1 MTKDEFLKSRQGSDA
16 RQSSPASEQTGKTSA
31 SSAGSGTLT
40 KQEFLKLRQQGG
52 QLPWQDES
60 PYASLLPGYKPEKQ
74 QSSGQV
80 FTFSGAGGKIDG
92 GSEWRKSI
100 NVTDGNRL
108 VEVSRMNRDEER
120 FYRELQD
127 ERNKALSSG
136 MNSEDWYAQRKNEL
150 KILSEENAKAQAAKQ
165 KAEVGLS
172 AGAAAGE
179 FGYMFEDERK
189 AAEDNYGS
197 ATDEAD
203 KAFQALQD
211 AKKRL
216 SYAELFRWDDTR
228 NGEGFQAAAEK
239 GAASDRNKVTLA
251 ERERENILNGGYNS
265 DVNVLMRDDY
275 DPYFDIDPESLLAY
289 THMSEDEKEIYNYLL
304 GARGEQAADEYLED
318 IRETLNARQGYAAA
332 ERIEQQGEGLR
343 LVNELALAGGS
354 GLENA
359 VEGIGQNFSAKARKT
374 SPTQY
379 ASQYARQNIERH
391 SGPRLAG
398 RSLEG
403 VAYDATNTMAN
414 MVPSLA
420 VGAINPIAGAA
431 TMGLQSKGNAY
442 KQALDEGYTRGQ
454 AEIYS
459 FATGTAEAG
468 LQYLLGGFA
477 KLGGIEQF
485 TGKMT
490 AKIGKAGL
498 RAAAEIGIDIVGENT
513 EEYLQNKLEP
523 LLRNTIFG
531 ENNEIRLWD
540 DEDTYT
546 LILTTLTTGMMNGA
560 EKGANVALTR
570 NQIRSV
576 GKSWMQQGL
585 DTELI
590 EKAAAMEDSS
600 VQQLATQLQ
609 AEGHKPSAR
618 ELGELAIAY
627 EAAGGDMSF
636 VIEHA
641 LKTDEKATDAIRK
654 AEGQDAVPGGEN
666 TAETEIERAAAIHGK
681 DAKVIEDMYQ
691 EGQDA
696 DEYARAMDAGINLL
710 AAEGSNRE
718 ALDRSSL
725 TAYLTEQQKNA
736 AWEIGHVKYE
746 NRQQRAAELSRRG
759 SEREV
764 SEIQRGTV
772 SWEGATIDGVQ
783 YAAVDRSKLNS
794 QQAQQTDA
802 CSEFAER
809 MGIDLAF
816 FDGGESNTKG
826 AYRQGGKIF
835 LNVNN
840 SGSMGE
846 ALIVSAFSHEVTH
859 FAEEYGGTAYEELR
873 SYVVKTLAGNDTA
886 KFEQLVEAK
895 RKTRGGISY
904 EEALSEVV
912 ADGCET
918 MLRDTHAPERLAREN
933 QTLLRQI
940 CDWLDGWV
948 KKIKAAFT
956 GVEARHPEAKALM
969 ENAEA
974 LQARWDKALA
984 EAVQNR
990 EAVRAENETTAEDG
1004 GRVQYSKEEQEEI
1017 LHLKEQVKAHQNE
1030 LNKMEAVADITVPKS
1045 INPFDTRGMVTWA
1058 QKILNAFK
1066 IVDVP
1071 GFGKVRI
1078 EPKRI
1083 NRSFDYLPSSINKNS
1098 QAALRRAQI
1107 AAYPA
1112 IPRVLKRGV
1121 QIQEHTR
1128 HKGNQHDTVTF
1139 AAPVVINGVRG
1150 DMAVVVTITTDNFY
1164 KVHRVLTKDGEL
1176 LTIDKSKEA
1185 DGLPSGRP
1193 SGEEPIT
1200 PNMRSASKNRIPQ
1213 TETGVK
1219 TQHSERDNSVSDR
1232 ELLRE
1237 AAEHEGASDELKKYA
1252 RKADNLEAYQRRLER
1267 QETKLKSKE
1276 LSGEERAALEKRVDE
1291 TKALI
1296 ARTQTA
1302 LTQMELR
1309 PSMQQEIQE
1318 ARERWWGANM
1328 GDAVQTAREIQKE
1341 NRELKEAVD
1350 YYREQAKL
1358 TGPENRRVDPADV
1371 KRFARALLKEHE
1383 SSADAEKVSAVLQK
1397 LGDKL
1402 VRGDSGSLDYFELK
1416 RQADRAAKLIVD
1428 EVYKDVNAEI
1438 ADELSGLSSRVR
1450 EARLQ
1455 ISDELRGDIPDFN
1468 AWRKARLGRF
1478 TLVNEGGRSI
1488 DDFYQTLRDDYGEG
1502 HFPSSITSASGQI
1515 EQIERKLD
1523 AARPRYQ
1530 YAYTEMQ
1537 HDERVS
1543 LVSQEIMDTIL
1554 SGEIREAETIAD
1566 RNYRKMQERMLTAR
1580 EAQRDAERRANAAE
1594 RRADRAEET
1603 ALRQAREEQREITRE
1618 KITLLREELNE
1629 GREAQQKR
1637 INIERMRGRL
1647 SRLIREN
1654 SAKKHVP
1661 EALRGDIG
1669 KFLLSLDTLGPFSE
1683 GTKSEAKFK
1692 QEMQEIE
1699 RALGN
1704 IMNNGELGDF
1714 YGDLELTEGVKAMLQ
1729 NNIADVR
1736 AAIGGL
1742 ENGKQVTRR
1751 MNLQQL
1757 RSLEETLTVL
1767 STAVRNMNELL
1778 SDGEHRYAHMDELGE
1793 ATISETREIEERKY
1807 AEGKL
1812 GRQLKWANL
1821 TPYYAFKRF
1830 GEAGQ
1835 EIFRGLTRGWGKMAR
1850 HIEQVQ
1856 SFAENAYTAEEARS
1870 WEQKEHSF
1878 KLVPR
1883 GLKAGSE
1890 SAVLS
1895 GDMDLKKDAE
1905 TVTLTEAQIMSLYC
1919 LNKRE
1924 QARGHL
1930 YGAGIRIGDYQ
1941 IGNHRPT
1948 TQSEHYLLDLD
1959 DMATILKTLSPR
1971 QIEVCDTLVKYMNT
1985 VGSSWGNE
1993 VSMKLYGIRGFT
2005 EENYFP
2011 IRTDSTQHEAKTKD
2025 SDRGNLYRLANQSF
2039 TKQLTKNANNAIIVD
2054 SIFDVWSDHM
2064 ADMAKYNA
2072 MVLPMLDAM
2081 RWYNYQAET
2090 TSVQQALQRAFG
2102 GEAGRYFM
2110 DFMQDM
2116 NGAGEGG
2123 RGEGWYSKMMS
2134 GAKVASVAANIR
2146 VALQQPTSIARA
2158 SAQLNPKYLAAGAA
2172 MKGGREKALQYSG
2185 LAVWKDLGYFDV
2197 NVNRGMREQIKHA
2210 DTLKDKIQEKSMTLA
2225 EKGDQLTWG
2234 ALWNACE
2241 LETKDKTGLSGEELM
2256 QKTAERFD
2264 EVILA
2269 TQVMD
2274 STLTRSSN
2282 MRGKN
2287 ALMKEFSAF
2296 MAEPTLTYNMLL
2308 DCYSEFDKIKR
2319 SKGTAAAMSQMK
2331 GKALRTAAVYCASAA
2346 LTAVAQSIGDAGR
2359 DDDDYETWLQKF
2371 TQHYTENFLDNL
2383 NPAKL
2388 VPIVSQVW
2396 GMSAKA
2402 LNKLNPFRNNP
2413 KASKVW
2419 GTVFNGRDMELLG
2432 LQPVQQSLD
2441 ALLIWGETVSLAL
2454 GIQDKPTQTTWYG
2467 NMTDYGKI
2475 YKTLQ
2480 AFSSWTG
2487 LPFGAATREF
2497 QSGYN
2502 TILRPLLNET
2512 WGRASGKELPKWRT
2526 YDGGPQRQI
2535 KSAWESGLVDD
2546 EEAKKLLISEG
2557 VAKDEIEAG
2566 KTIYGWSIDGA
2577 SAYKAVKEA
2586 AVKGDVKGY
2595 KEAMKAMTSA
2605 GYTESDVKTE
2615 VRKAIKQ
2622 QYQQPE
2628 SGLELSKAY
2637 CIKYLQQ
2644 FAGMDQADAEE
2655 TAQEWTCYKVTG
2667 IAFDD
2672 IKESYVSG
2680 EIGAARAKQLRMTYG
2695 GADEKSADK
2704 TITNWT
2710 CERETGIA
2718 YDDMKSAFLDGRISD
2733 KEAIRMRMTY
2743 GGAEQKDA
2751 ERTVLGWTC
2760 EKECG
2765 YAPSDLG
2772 DAYMAGDLNRRDAK
2786 RLLQKYKSMDSEA
2799 AEFELQKLDFRKQVP
2814 EAEDIKA
2821 EGIRGY
2827 QEYAVPAGISAKKYY
2842 EFWSFADNAETERDS
2857 NGKTIKGRST
2867 QDKVVAFIDKMNISN
2882 EQKDAL
2888 YLSMYTSKKLKKTP
2902 WHK

>member
-60 PYASLLPGYKPEKQ
+60 PYASLLPGYQPKQ
-74 QSSGQV
+74 QRSGQV

-92 GSEWRKSI
+92 GSEWRRDI
-100 NVTDGNRL
+100 DVTDGNRL
-108 VEVSRMNRDEER
+108 VNLASYDSATDR
-120 FYRELQD
+120 FLRELQE
-127 ERNKALSSG
+127 ERDKAAASG
-136 MNSEDWYAQRKNEL
+136 MSSEDWYAQRKNEL
-150 KILSEENAKAQAAKQ
+150 QILSEENAKAQGAKQ
-165 KAEVGLS
+165 KASAGLG

-189 AAEDNYGS
+189 AAEEAYGS
-197 ATDEAD
+197 AKDEAD

-332 ERIEQQGEGLR
+332 ERIEQQGKGLR

-459 FATGTAEAG
+459 FTIGTAEAG

-546 LILTTLTTGMMNGA
+546 LILTTLTTGIMNGA
-560 EKGANVALTR
+560 EKGVNVALTR

-636 VIEHA
+636 VIEHS

-654 AEGQDAVPGGEN
+654 TEGQDAVPGGEN
-666 TAETEIERAAAIHGK
+666 AAETEIERAAAIHGK

-764 SEIQRGTV
+764 SEIRQGNV
-772 SWEGATIDGVQ
+772 SYEGATIDGVEYQ
-783 YAAVDRSKLNS
+783 GVDRAALSEQTRK
-794 QQAQQTDA
+794 QADA
-802 CSEFAER
+802 CGSLAESL
-809 MGIDLAF
+809 GVDLTF
-816 FDGGESNTKG
+816 FDGEGSDTQG
-826 AYRQGGKIF
+826 AYRQGGKIY
-835 LNVNN
+835 LNVNAK
-840 SGSMGE
+840 GSMGE
-846 ALIVSAFSHEVTH
+846 ALLVSTFSHEVTH

-912 ADGCET
+912 ADGCEM

-933 QTLLRQI
+933 PTLLRQI

-948 KKIKAAFT
+948 KKIKAAFG
-956 GVEARHPEAKALM
+956 GVDARHPEAKALM

-990 EAVRAENETTAEDG
+990 EAERDVEGNKKAAEDG

-1017 LHLKEQVKAHQNE
+1017 LHLQDQIRAHEDE
-1030 LNKMEAVADITVPKS
+1030 LNAMDPVASIKVPDT
-1045 INPFDTRGMVTWA
+1045 IDPFDVKKMIKWA
-1058 QKILNAFK
+1058 INILKPFRV
-1066 IVDVP
+1066 VDTKLI
-1071 GFGKVRI
+1071 GKVELDAEQI
-1078 EPKRI
+1078 D
-1083 NRSFDYLPSSINKNS
+1083 NSFNYLPSPKSKTRKENT
-1098 QAALRRAQI
+1098 RRAVI

-1112 IPRVLKRGV
+1112 IPKVLKQGIEIERHV
-1121 QIQEHTR
+1121 K
-1128 HKGNQHDTVTF
+1128 HKGNNHDTVTI
-1139 AAPVVINGVRG
+1139 AAPVMLNNERG
-1150 DMAVVVTITTDNFY
+1150 NMGVVVKLTKGNRY
-1164 KVHRVLTKDGEL
+1164 KVHRILTPGGDL
-1176 LTIDKSKEA
+1176 LTLNREEA
-1185 DGLPSGRP
+1185 GRQPAGRISEEIPVTPRKLP
-1193 SGEEPIT
+1193 
-1200 PNMRSASKNRIPQ
+1200 ASDNKISQ
-1213 TETGVK
+1213 TEDDVK
-1219 TQHSERDNSVSDR
+1219 IQKSERDNSVSDR

-1237 AAEHEGASDELKKYA
+1237 AAEHEGASEELKKYA
-1252 RKADNLEAYQRRLER
+1252 KKADNLEAYQHRLER
-1267 QETKLKSKE
+1267 QEAKLRNGNIS
-1276 LSGEERAALEKRVDE
+1276 SEERAQVEKRISE

-1296 ARTQTA
+1296 GRTQDA

-1309 PSMQQEIQE
+1309 PSMQQEIQA
-1318 ARERWWGANM
+1318 ARETWWNANM
-1328 GDAVQTAREIQKE
+1328 GDAVQTAREIQRE

-1371 KRFARALLKEHE
+1371 KRFVRALLKEHE
-1383 SSADAEKVSAVLQK
+1383 SSADAEKVSTILQK

-1603 ALRQAREEQREITRE
+1603 ALRQAREEQREITRD

-1793 ATISETREIEERKY
+1793 HTISETREIEERKK
-1807 AEGKL
+1807 AGGEL

-1856 SFAENAYTAEEARS
+1856 SFAENAYTAEEAKS

-2011 IRTDSTQHEAKTKD
+2011 IRTDSTQHKAKTKD
-2025 SDRGNLYRLANQSF
+2025 SDRGNLFRLANQSF

-2102 GEAGRYFM
+2102 GEAGRYFL

-2123 RGEGWYSKMMS
+2123 RGEQVFSKLMS
-2134 GAKVASVAANIR
+2134 GVKVASVGANVR

-2158 SAQLNPKYLAAGAA
+2158 SLLVNPKYLAAGAA
-2172 MKGGREKALQYSG
+2172 IKGGREKAIKYSG

-2210 DTLKDKIQEKSMTLA
+2210 DTLKEKIQDVSLTLA

-2241 LETKDKTGLSGEELM
+2241 LETKDKTGLAGEELM

-2282 MRGKN
+2282 MRSKSMM
-2287 ALMKEFSAF
+2287 MKEFTAF

-2331 GKALRTAAVYCASAA
+2331 GPALRTAAVYCVSAA
-2346 LTAVAQSIGDAGR
+2346 LTAIAQAVADAGR

-2371 TQHYTENFLDNL
+2371 TQHWSENFFDNL
-2383 NPAKL
+2383 NPTKL
-2388 VPIVSQVW
+2388 VPIVQDLWTMIVE
-2396 GMSAKA
+2396 K
-2402 LNKLNPFRNNP
+2402 KD
-2413 KASKVW
+2413 KQ
-2419 GTVFNGRDMELLG
+2419 LLVLQPIQQG
-2432 LQPVQQSLD
+2432 LQAYQ
-2441 ALLIWGETVSLAL
+2441 IWREWYLVESGK
-2454 GIQDKPTQTTWYG
+2454 QDKATKTTWYG
-2467 NMTDYGKI
+2467 NMTMYGQI

-2480 AFSSWTG
+2480 FFSSLSG
-2487 LPFGAATREF
+2487 LPMGAATREF

-2502 TILRPLLNET
+2502 TLLRPLLNAT
-2512 WGRASGKELPKWRT
+2512 WGKASGKELPKWRT

-2535 KSAWESGLVDD
+2535 KSAWESGLLDD

-2557 VAKDEIEAG
+2557 VAKDETEAG
-2566 KTIYGWSIDGA
+2566 KTIYCWSIDGA

-2586 AVKGDVKGY
+2586 AVKGDTKAY
-2595 KEAMKAMTSA
+2595 WEAMNAMTAA
-2605 GYTESDVKTE
+2605 GYTEKDVQTE
-2615 VRKAIKQ
+2615 VKKEIKQ
-2622 QYQQPE
+2622 QYLQPE

-2637 CIKYLQQ
+2637 CVRYLVQ
-2644 FAGMDQADAEE
+2644 FAGMDQTDAEKL
-2655 TAQEWTCYKVTG
+2655 AQEWTCFKVTG
-2667 IAFDD
+2667 IAYDD
-2672 IKESYVSG
+2672 LKEAYVSR
-2680 EIGAARAKQLRMTYG
+2680 EISADRAKQLRMTYG
-2695 GADEKSADK
+2695 GIDQTKAKK
-2704 TITNWT
+2704 
-2710 CERETGIA
+2710 
-2718 YDDMKSAFLDGRISD
+2718 
-2733 KEAIRMRMTY
+2733 
-2743 GGAEQKDA
+2743 
-2751 ERTVLGWTC
+2751 TVLGWAC

-2765 YAPSDLG
+2765 YDPSELD
-2772 DAYMAGDLNRRDAK
+2772 DAYMAGDLNRKDAK
-2786 RLLQKYKSMDSEA
+2786 RLLQKYGNMDSES
-2799 AEFELQKLDFRKQVP
+2799 AEFELQKLDFRKKVP
-2814 EAEDIKA
+2814 AASDISDDALRDFK
-2821 EGIRGY
+2821 
-2827 QEYAVPAGISAKKYY
+2827 EYAEPAGISAATYY
-2842 EFWSFADNAETERDS
+2842 SFWSATKEGVIKSDRDA
-2857 NGKTIKGRST
+2857 NGKEIKGKKRK
-2867 QDKVVAFIDKMNISN
+2867 DKVVAYINGLN
-2882 EQKDAL
+2882 LEATQKDAL
-2888 YLSMYTSKKLKKTP
+2888 FLVYFAESGLKKAP
-2902 WHK
+2902 WNK